1 MSKQKQYASMR
12 RESKYD
18 DVTIAVFQN
27 PNFKNTIAIMT
38 HFKILVK
45 MNL

>member
-1 MSKQKQYASMR
+1 MSKRKRYASMWR
-12 RESKYD
+12 NTKYY
-18 DVTIAVFQN
+18 DVTIDVFRN
-27 PNFKNTIAIMT
+27 PNFKNTIAIVT